1 MNKTMNHTNILL
13 CFKSDKDLRYW
24 ENNDMSDLFKFS
36 IRLGNHRYQVEDKIY
51 KAAVMNGSICRGYF
65 PNEVY
70 FINCFLD
77 DCNDEKFIGE
87 LEFWEEIG
95 TIVHYW

>member
-1 MNKTMNHTNILL
+1 MNHTNILL

-51 KAAVMNGSICRGYF
+51 KAAVMNGSICRGYI

-70 FINCFLD
+70 LINCFLD
-77 DCNDEKFIGE
+77 DCNDEKFIDE
-87 LEFWEEIG
+87 LEFWEGIG